1 MLSATDEQ
9 FSKMKTQHCQV
20 AIIGAGPSGL
30 ALAGELAKS
39 TIDVVVLE
47 RESAAGGIPRHCAHS
62 PYGMREFHRLMSGP
76 AYAARLTR
84 EAAQQGARIWLNTT
98 VTEIGSGGK
107 LLLSTIDGIQEL
119 QAARVVICTGNR
131 ETPRS
136 ARLVSGTR
144 PMGIV
149 TTGALQSMVYLK
161 HRLPFKRPLLVGT
174 ELVSFSAL
182 LTCRH
187 AGIKPVAIIDSQPR
201 VTAIKAAALLPRL
214 LGIPLL
220 LNAELDE
227 IRGGDRVESVVV
239 SDASGKLQ
247 NIECDGVIFSG
258 NFVAEAS
265 LVRSS
270 HLEFDP
276 RSGGPVVDQYGRC
289 SDPAYFACGNL
300 LHPVDTAGWCWAEG
314 MRTARL
320 VLADL
325 NAALPRTGRVLE
337 IETASPGIRYFT
349 PQRILL
355 LDAPPVENH
364 PGLQLRFA
372 ENRRGRISWRGD
384 KSIISSRGIRA
395 QRERRVLLPFPPRD
409 QLSECTSLVLEFRP
423 DVED

>member
-9 FSKMKTQHCQV
+9 FSKMKPQHCQV

-39 TIDVVVLE
+39 AIDVVILE
-47 RESAAGGIPRHCAHS
+47 REGAAGGIPRHCGHS

-84 EAAQQGARIWLNTT
+84 EASQQGARIWLKTT
-98 VTEIGSGGK
+98 VTEIGPGGK

-409 QLSECTSLVLEFRP
+409 QLSECTSLVLEFRS

>member
-1 MLSATDEQ
+1 
-9 FSKMKTQHCQV
+9 MKTRHCQV

-30 ALAGELAKS
+30 ALACELARS
-39 TIDVVVLE
+39 GIDVVVME
-47 RESAAGGIPRHCAHS
+47 REGAAGGIPRHCAHS

-76 AYAARLTR
+76 AYAARLSR
-84 EAAQQGARIWLNTT
+84 EAAQQGAKIWLDTT
-98 VTEIGSGGK
+98 VTEIEPGGK
-107 LLLSTIDGIQEL
+107 LLLSTIDGMQEL
-119 QAARVVICTGNR
+119 QATRVVICTGNR
-131 ETPRS
+131 ETPRA

-161 HRLPFKRPLLVGT
+161 HRLPFERPLIVGS

-187 AGIKPVAIIDSQPR
+187 AGIKPVAMVDSYAR
-201 VTAIKAAALLPRL
+201 VTALKAAALLPRL

-220 LNAELDE
+220 LNTEIDE
-227 IRGGDRVESVVV
+227 IRGGERVESVAV

-247 NIECDGVIFSG
+247 NIACDGVIFSG

-314 MRTARL
+314 VRTARL
-320 VLADL
+320 LLADL

-349 PQRILL
+349 PQRIRL
-355 LDAPPVENH
+355 LDAPLVENH

-372 ENRRGRISWRGD
+372 ENRRGRISWRDD
-384 KSIISSRGIRA
+384 KGIISGRSIRA
-395 QRERRVLLPFPPRD
+395 QRERRVLLPLPLRD
-409 QLSECTSLVLEFRP
+409 QLSECTSLALEFRP
-423 DVED
+423 DIED

>member
-1 MLSATDEQ
+1 
-9 FSKMKTQHCQV
+9 MKTQHCQV
-20 AIIGAGPSGL
+20 AIVGAGPSGL
-30 ALAGELAKS
+30 ALASELAKS
-39 TIDVVVLE
+39 DLDVVVLE
-47 RESAAGGIPRHCAHS
+47 REDTAGGIPRHCGHS

-76 AYAARLTR
+76 AYAGRLTR
-84 EAAQQGARIWLNTT
+84 EAEQQGARIWLNTT
-98 VTEIGSGGK
+98 VTEIGPGGK
-107 LLLSTIDGIQEL
+107 LLLSTVDGVLEL

-131 ETPRS
+131 ETPRA

-144 PMGIV
+144 PLGIV

-161 HRLPFKRPLLVGT
+161 HRLPFMNPLIVGT

-187 AGIKPVAIIDSQPR
+187 AGIKPVAMIDSNPR
-201 VTAIKAAALLPRL
+201 VIAIKASAWLPRL

-220 LNAELDE
+220 LNAVLDE
-227 IRGGDRVESVVV
+227 IRGGSRVESVAV
-239 SDASGKLQ
+239 SNAAGKLQ

-265 LVRSS
+265 LVRAS
-270 HLEFDP
+270 HLEFDA

-314 MRTARL
+314 LRTARL
-320 VLADL
+320 LLADL
-325 NAALPRTGRVLE
+325 NTALPRTGRVLE

-355 LDAPPVENH
+355 PDAPLSENH
-364 PGLQLRFA
+364 PGVQLRFA
-372 ENRRGRISWRGD
+372 ENRSGRISWWGD
-384 KSIISSRGIRA
+384 KGIISGRRIRA

-409 QLSECTSLVLEFRP
+409 QLSACASLALEFLP

>member
-1 MLSATDEQ
+1 
-9 FSKMKTQHCQV
+9 
-20 AIIGAGPSGL
+20 
-30 ALAGELAKS
+30 
-39 TIDVVVLE
+39 
-47 RESAAGGIPRHCAHS
+47 
-62 PYGMREFHRLMSGP
+62 
-76 AYAARLTR
+76 
-84 EAAQQGARIWLNTT
+84 
-98 VTEIGSGGK
+98 
-107 LLLSTIDGIQEL
+107 
-119 QAARVVICTGNR
+119 
-131 ETPRS
+131 
-136 ARLVSGTR
+136 
-144 PMGIV
+144 
-149 TTGALQSMVYLK
+149 MVYLK

-337 IETASPGIRYFT
+337 IETTSPGISYFT

-355 LDAPPVENH
+355 PGAPLGENH
-364 PGLQLRFA
+364 PGVQLRFA

-384 KSIISSRGIRA
+384 KSIISSRSIRA

-409 QLSECTSLVLEFRP
+409 QLSACASLMLEFRP

>member
-1 MLSATDEQ
+1 
-9 FSKMKTQHCQV
+9 MKPQHCQV

-30 ALAGELAKS
+30 ALASELAKAD
-39 TIDVVVLE
+39 IDVVVLE
-47 RESAAGGIPRHCAHS
+47 REGEAGGIPRHCGHS

-76 AYAARLTR
+76 AYAARLAR
-84 EAAQQGARIWLNTT
+84 EAEQQGAKIWLNTT
-98 VTEIGSGGK
+98 VTEIGPGGS
-107 LLLSTIDGIQEL
+107 LLLSTIDGIMEL
-119 QAARVVICTGNR
+119 QAARVAICTGNR

-161 HRLPFKRPLLVGT
+161 HRLPCKRPLIVGT
-174 ELVSFSAL
+174 ELVAFSAL

-187 AGIKPVAIIDSQPR
+187 AGIKPVAMIEHNSR
-201 VTAIKAAALLPRL
+201 VTAIKAAAWLPRL

-220 LNAELDE
+220 LNSELDE
-227 IRGGDRVESVVV
+227 IHGGDRVESVVV
-239 SDASGKLQ
+239 SDAGGKLQ
-247 NIECDGVIFSG
+247 DIECDGVIFSG

-320 VLADL
+320 LRADL
-325 NAALPRTGRVLE
+325 SAALPHRGRVLE
-337 IETASPGIRYFT
+337 IKSASPGIRYFT

-355 LDAPPVENH
+355 PDAPLVENH

-372 ENRRGRISWRGD
+372 DNRRGRISWRSH
-384 KSIISSRGIRA
+384 KAVISSRSIRA
-395 QRERRVLLPFPPRD
+395 QRERRVLLPFPRRD
-409 QLSECTSLVLEFRP
+409 QLSECKSLALEFQP
-423 DVED
+423 DAED

>member
-1 MLSATDEQ
+1 
-9 FSKMKTQHCQV
+9 MKTQHCQV

-39 TIDVVVLE
+39 AIDVVILE
-47 RESAAGGIPRHCAHS
+47 REGAAGGIPRHCGHS

-76 AYAARLTR
+76 AYATRLTR

-98 VTEIGSGGK
+98 VTEIGPGGK

-355 LDAPPVENH
+355 PDAPPVENH

-384 KSIISSRGIRA
+384 KSIISSRSIRA

-409 QLSECTSLVLEFRP
+409 QLSACASLVLEFRP

>member
-1 MLSATDEQ
+1 
-9 FSKMKTQHCQV
+9 MKTQHCQV

-39 TIDVVVLE
+39 AIDVVVLE
-47 RESAAGGIPRHCAHS
+47 REGAAGGIPRHCGHS

-84 EAAQQGARIWLNTT
+84 EAAQQGARIRLNTT

-355 LDAPPVENH
+355 PDAPPVENH

-384 KSIISSRGIRA
+384 KSIISSRSIRA

-409 QLSECTSLVLEFRP
+409 QLSACASLVLEFRP

>member
-39 TIDVVVLE
+39 AIDVVILE
-47 RESAAGGIPRHCAHS
+47 REGAAGGIPRHCGHS

-84 EAAQQGARIWLNTT
+84 EASQQGARIWLKTT
-98 VTEIGSGGK
+98 VTEIGPGGK

>member
-1 MLSATDEQ
+1 
-9 FSKMKTQHCQV
+9 MKTQYCQV

-30 ALAGELAKS
+30 ALASELAKS
-39 TIDVVVLE
+39 DIDVVVLE
-47 RESAAGGIPRHCAHS
+47 REGAAGGIPRHCGHS

-76 AYAARLTR
+76 AYADRLTR
-84 EAAQQGARIWLNTT
+84 EAEQQSARIWLNTT
-98 VTEIGSGGK
+98 VTEIGPGGK
-107 LLLSTIDGIQEL
+107 MLLSTIDGIQEL

-131 ETPRS
+131 ETPRA

-161 HRLPFKRPLLVGT
+161 HRLPFRHPVIVGT

-187 AGIKPVAIIDSQPR
+187 AGIKPASMIDSNPR
-201 VTAIKAAALLPRL
+201 VTAIKAAAWLPRL

-220 LNAELDE
+220 LNTELDE
-227 IRGGDRVESVVV
+227 IRGGSRVESVVV
-239 SDASGKLQ
+239 SNAAGRLL

-265 LVRSS
+265 LVRAS
-270 HLEFDP
+270 HLEFDS

-289 SDPAYFACGNL
+289 SDPVYFACGNL

-314 MRTARL
+314 LRTARL
-320 VLADL
+320 LLADL
-325 NAALPRTGRVLE
+325 NAELPRTGRVLE

-355 LDAPPVENH
+355 PDAPLRENH

-372 ENRRGRISWRGD
+372 ENRPGRISWRGD
-384 KSIISSRGIRA
+384 KGIISGRRVRA

-409 QLSECTSLVLEFRP
+409 QLSACASLALEFLP

>member
-1 MLSATDEQ
+1 
-9 FSKMKTQHCQV
+9 
-20 AIIGAGPSGL
+20 
-30 ALAGELAKS
+30 
-39 TIDVVVLE
+39 
-47 RESAAGGIPRHCAHS
+47 
-62 PYGMREFHRLMSGP
+62 MSGP
-76 AYAARLTR
+76 AYAGRLTR
-84 EAAQQGARIWLNTT
+84 EAEQQGARIWLNTT
-98 VTEIGSGGK
+98 VTEIGPGGK
-107 LLLSTIDGIQEL
+107 LLLSTVDGVLKL

-131 ETPRS
+131 ETPRA

-144 PMGIV
+144 PLGIV

-161 HRLPFKRPLLVGT
+161 HRLPFMNPLIVGT

-187 AGIKPVAIIDSQPR
+187 AGIKPVAMIDSNPR
-201 VTAIKAAALLPRL
+201 VTAIKASTWLPRL

-220 LNAELDE
+220 LNAVLDE
-227 IRGGDRVESVVV
+227 IRGGSRVESVAV
-239 SDASGKLQ
+239 SNAAGKLQ

-265 LVRSS
+265 LVRAS
-270 HLEFDP
+270 HLEFDA

-314 MRTARL
+314 LRTARL
-320 VLADL
+320 LLADL
-325 NAALPRTGRVLE
+325 NTALPRTGRVLE

-355 LDAPPVENH
+355 PDAHLSENH
-364 PGLQLRFA
+364 PGVQLRFA
-372 ENRRGRISWRGD
+372 ENRSGRISWWGD
-384 KSIISSRGIRA
+384 KGIISGRRIRA

-409 QLSECTSLVLEFRP
+409 QLSACASLALEFLP

>member
-1 MLSATDEQ
+1 MT
-9 FSKMKTQHCQV
+9 TQHCQV

-30 ALAGELAKS
+30 ALAGELARS
-39 TIDVVVLE
+39 GIDVVVLE
-47 RESAAGGIPRHCAHS
+47 REAAAGGIPRHCGHS

-76 AYAARLTR
+76 AYAGRLTR
-84 EAAQQGARIWLNTT
+84 EAQRQGARIWLNTT
-98 VTEIGSGGK
+98 VIETGPAGK
-107 LLLSTIDGIQEL
+107 LLLSASDGMQEL
-119 QAARVVICTGNR
+119 QADRVLLCTGNR

-161 HRLPFKRPLLVGT
+161 HRLPCKRPLVVGS

-187 AGIKPVAIIDSQPR
+187 AGIKPVAMIDSYPR
-201 VTAIKAAALLPRL
+201 VTAIRAAALLPRL

-220 LNAELDE
+220 LNTELE
-227 IRGGDRVESVVV
+227 QICGSERVESVFVR
-239 SDASGKLQ
+239 DAIGKLQ

-270 HLEFDP
+270 HLEFDS
-276 RSGGPVVDQYGRC
+276 RSGGPVVDQFGRC

-314 MRTARL
+314 MRTARS

-337 IETASPGIRYFT
+337 IQSTSPVIRYFT
-349 PQRILL
+349 PQQILL
-355 LDAPPVENH
+355 PDAPQKENH
-364 PGLQLRFA
+364 PRLQLRFA
-372 ENRRGRISWRGD
+372 ENRRGRISWRGE
-384 KSIISSRGIRA
+384 KGIIASRRIRTL
-395 QRERRVLLPFPPRD
+395 RERRVLLPFPPRD
-409 QLSECTSLVLEFRP
+409 QLSACKSLALEFEP
-423 DVED
+423 D

>member
-1 MLSATDEQ
+1 
-9 FSKMKTQHCQV
+9 MKTQHCQV

-30 ALAGELAKS
+30 ALASELARAD
-39 TIDVVVLE
+39 IDVVVLE
-47 RESAAGGIPRHCAHS
+47 REGAAGGIPRHCGHS

-84 EAAQQGARIWLNTT
+84 EAAQQGAKIWLHTT
-98 VTEIGSGGK
+98 VTEIEPGGR
-107 LLLSTIDGIQEL
+107 LLLSTIDGMQEL
-119 QAARVVICTGNR
+119 QATRVVICTGNR
-131 ETPRS
+131 ETPRA

-161 HRLPFKRPLLVGT
+161 HRLPFERPLIVGS

-187 AGIKPVAIIDSQPR
+187 AGIKPVAMVDSYAR
-201 VTAIKAAALLPRL
+201 VTALKAAALLPRL

-220 LNAELDE
+220 LNTEIDE
-227 IRGGDRVESVVV
+227 IRGGERIESVAV
-239 SDASGKLQ
+239 SDASGNLQ
-247 NIECDGVIFSG
+247 EIACDGVIFSG

-270 HLEFDP
+270 QLEFDP

-320 VLADL
+320 LLADL

-349 PQRILL
+349 PQRIRLP
-355 LDAPPVENH
+355 DAPLVENH

-384 KSIISSRGIRA
+384 KSIISSCSIRA
-395 QRERRVLLPFPPRD
+395 QRERRVLLPLPSRD
-409 QLSECTSLVLEFRP
+409 QLSECTSLALEFRP
-423 DVED
+423 DIED

>member
-1 MLSATDEQ
+1 
-9 FSKMKTQHCQV
+9 MKPQHCQV

-30 ALAGELAKS
+30 ALASELAKS
-39 TIDVVVLE
+39 DIDVVVLE
-47 RESAAGGIPRHCAHS
+47 RESAAGGIPRHCGHS

-84 EAAQQGARIWLNTT
+84 EASQQGARIWLNTT
-98 VTEIGSGGK
+98 VTEIGPGGK

-119 QAARVVICTGNR
+119 QATRVVICTGNR

-187 AGIKPVAIIDSQPR
+187 AGIKPVAIVDSHSR
-201 VTAIKAAALLPRL
+201 VTAIKAAAWLPRL

-220 LNAELDE
+220 LNTELYE
-227 IRGGDRVESVVV
+227 IRGGDRAESVVV

-247 NIECDGVIFSG
+247 NIDCDGVIFSG

-265 LVRSS
+265 LVRAS
-270 HLEFDP
+270 HLQFDS

-337 IETASPGIRYFT
+337 IETTSPGISYFT

-355 LDAPPVENH
+355 PDAPPVENH

-384 KSIISSRGIRA
+384 KSIISSRSIRA

-409 QLSECTSLVLEFRP
+409 QLSACASLMLEFRP

>member
-1 MLSATDEQ
+1 
-9 FSKMKTQHCQV
+9 MKTQHCQV
-20 AIIGAGPSGL
+20 AIVGAGPSGL
-30 ALAGELAKS
+30 ALASELAKS
-39 TIDVVVLE
+39 DLDVVVLE
-47 RESAAGGIPRHCAHS
+47 REDTAGGIPRHCGHS

-76 AYAARLTR
+76 AYAGRLTR
-84 EAAQQGARIWLNTT
+84 EAEQQGARIWLNTT
-98 VTEIGSGGK
+98 VTEIGPGGK
-107 LLLSTIDGIQEL
+107 LLLSTVDGVLEL

-131 ETPRS
+131 ETPRA

-161 HRLPFKRPLLVGT
+161 HRLPFRHPVIVGT

-187 AGIKPVAIIDSQPR
+187 AGIKPVAMIDSNPR
-201 VTAIKAAALLPRL
+201 VTAIKASTWLPRL

-220 LNAELDE
+220 LNAVLDE
-227 IRGGDRVESVVV
+227 IRGGSRVESVAV
-239 SDASGKLQ
+239 SNAAGKLQ

-265 LVRSS
+265 LVRAS
-270 HLEFDP
+270 HLEFDA

-314 MRTARL
+314 LRTARL
-320 VLADL
+320 LLADL
-325 NAALPRTGRVLE
+325 NTALPRTGRVLE

-355 LDAPPVENH
+355 PGAPLSENH
-364 PGLQLRFA
+364 PGVQLRFA
-372 ENRRGRISWRGD
+372 ENRPGRISWWSD
-384 KSIISSRGIRA
+384 KGIISGRGIRA

-409 QLSECTSLVLEFRP
+409 QLSACASLALEFLP